1 MFDDDIYTNSIQF
14 NLLVPKRKKTRTNKI
29 RNPQP
34 DRRTV
39 NLPAGEFY
47 IKLIEGEEHLCFMYN
62 TKRNKS
68 RTNFLESKS
77 GKQEFCVKF
86 HIENV
91 ELKNLSQKFKMENCV
106 YPRVNLPQ
114 ENYCGKRWEYETA
127 CNEMAYKFVLLNT
140 KLLYGN
146 KGLIQR
152 SVDTYRNMNK
162 LSRSRRAIKE
172 EIINP
177 SKRMSGDFP
186 TVTVAWSYRGLN
198 KSCQLRVDVENVDY
212 DEVDYRFKKK
222 YSVFTPFWDVGD
234 FGKINQFPYSPDNE
248 LAVRIAYINL
258 DNTSFWSAVKSAD
271 KVTILK
277 SAVLKYKL
285 NELDEP
291 ELLDTDTMDEFFI
304 DGGQEGEE
312 VEKWED
318 SKRNAVDK
326 IDGKHVNVKLPE
338 EKENEQKFIK

>member
-1 MFDDDIYTNSIQF
+1 MYDDDIYTNSIQF

-39 NLPAGEFY
+39 NLPAGDSY
-47 IKLIEGEEHLCFMYN
+47 IKLIDGEEHLCFMYN
-62 TKRNKS
+62 TKKNKS
-68 RTNFLESKS
+68 STNINEPT

-86 HIENV
+86 HIENI
-91 ELKNLSQKFKMENCV
+91 ELKNLTQKFKMENCV
-106 YPRVNLPQ
+106 YPRANLPK
-114 ENYCGKRWEYETA
+114 ENYGGKRWHYETA
-127 CNEMAYKFVLLNT
+127 CNDMAYKFVLLNP

-177 SKRMSGDFP
+177 SKRISGDFP
-186 TVTVAWSYRGLN
+186 TVTVSWSYRGLN
-198 KSCQLRVDVENVDY
+198 KSCQLRVDIENMDY
-212 DEVDYRFKKK
+212 DEIDYRFKNK

-234 FGKINQFPYSPDNE
+234 FGKINQIPYSPDNE

-285 NELDEP
+285 GEINESNN
-291 ELLDTDTMDEFFI
+291 
-304 DGGQEGEE
+304 EE
-312 VEKWED
+312 VD
-318 SKRNAVDK
+318 
-326 IDGKHVNVKLPE
+326 KHVESIVKEKGFE
-338 EKENEQKFIK
+338 EKENIQKFIK